1 MAKPFQSAAE
11 SGTIIQ
17 IRRGDEANLPADAA
31 EGELLLCLD
40 SKKLFTGLGAGV
52 EPSEIIGA
60 GDASSIGGTPI
71 APTPPVD
78 GEVLVYDG
86 TAGQWIPA
94 DPVVSGPDAPGVAPT
109 RPPVQIGLVDSAG
122 HVQRVSGTP
131 SGAVSVAGAVT
142 VGNFPATQPVSGA
155 VAVSNFPATQP
166 ISAAALPLPAGA
178 ATEASLGTD
187 GAAPPAIAGTGI
199 RGWLRAIYQEL
210 AGVISV
216 AVSNFPAL
224 QSAASSSETG
234 TIFNGTTAL
243 TPKFAKINASGL
255 GTNNVLAAVTGKKI
269 RVLRWDLTSSGAVNA
284 KFQSNA
290 ATDISGLYYFGA
302 NGGISAGFS
311 PVGHFQTNAG
321 ETLDLNLSAA
331 VAVGG
336 TLTYVEV

>member
-1 MAKPFQSAAE
+1 MAKPFQTAAE
-11 SGTIIQ
+11 SGTTIQ
-17 IRRGDEANLPADAA
+17 IRRGDEVNLPADAA

-40 SKKLFTGLGAGV
+40 SKKLFTGLGSGV
-52 EPSEIIGA
+52 EPAEISA
-60 GDASSIGGTPI
+60 GDASSIGGTPV

-78 GEVLVYDG
+78 GEVLIYDG
-86 TAGQWIPA
+86 ASGKWIPA

-109 RPPVQIGLVDSAG
+109 RPPVQIGLVDNTG
-122 HVQRVSGTP
+122 VVQRARGTP
-131 SGAVSVAGAVT
+131 SGALNVEVA
-142 VGNFPATQPVSGA
+142 NFPTTQPVSGS

-187 GAAPPAIAGTGI
+187 GASPPSIAGTGI

-216 AVSNFPAL
+216 TVGNFPAL
-224 QSAASSSETG
+224 QAAASSSETSA
-234 TIFNGTTAL
+234 IYNGTTAL
-243 TPKFAKINASGL
+243 VPKFAKINASGL
-255 GTNNVLAAVTGKKI
+255 GTNNILAAVTGKKI
-269 RVLRWDLTSSGAVNA
+269 RVLRWDLTTSGAVNA

-290 ATDISGLYYFGA
+290 ATDISGLYYFA
-302 NGGISAGFS
+302 QNGGISAGFS